1 MDKTTIWRIVRDERA
16 ALCDDLDSFSADEWG
31 APTACPGWSV
41 HDVVAHLVD
50 TAKTTRRSFVT
61 GLAAARFDFDRQN
74 EAGVRRERRADPR
87 HTVEEFRRV
96 LDRTTTP
103 PANLATRLVEA
114 IVHGEDIRR
123 AVGRRGSY
131 PVEAIVAALDYQLR
145 TSVSMGGGKQRAA
158 GLHVQ
163 ATDADIPRGDG
174 PLVRG
179 SALALLLSVSGRAV
193 AADELSGEGVPQMTA
208 RVASPG

>member
-16 ALCDDLDSFSADEWG
+16 ALCDDLDSFSADEWE

-41 HDVVAHLVD
+41 HDVVAHLLD
-50 TAKTTRRSFVT
+50 TAKTTRWSFVT

-74 EAGVRRERRADPR
+74 EAGVRRERR
-87 HTVEEFRRV
+87 
-96 LDRTTTP
+96 
-103 PANLATRLVEA
+103 
-114 IVHGEDIRR
+114 
-123 AVGRRGSY
+123 RGSY
-131 PVEAIVAALDYQLR
+131 PIEAVVAALDYQLR

-163 ATDADIPRGDG
+163 ATDADLSRGEG

-179 SALALLLSVSGRAV
+179 SALALLLAVSGRPV
-193 AADELSGEGVPQMTA
+193 AADELSGEGVTLMA
-208 RVASPG
+208 ERAASPG

>member
-1 MDKTTIWRIVRDERA
+1 M
-16 ALCDDLDSFSADEWG
+16 
-31 APTACPGWSV
+31 
-41 HDVVAHLVD
+41 VAHLID
-50 TAKTTRRSFVT
+50 TAKTTRWSFIT

-74 EAGVRRERRADPR
+74 EAGVRRERRPDPR

-114 IVHGEDIRR
+114 IVHGEDIRH

-131 PVEAIVAALDYQLR
+131 PIEAVVAALDYQLR

-158 GLHVQ
+158 GLHLR
-163 ATDADIPRGDG
+163 ASDADVSRGNG
-174 PLVRG
+174 ALVRG
-179 SALALLLSVSGRAV
+179 SALALLLAVSGRAL
-193 AADELSGEGVPQMTA
+193 AADELSGEGVALMTE
-208 RVASPG
+208 RPASTG